1 MKNAKMAEG
10 TRRWVAK
17 STKFFSR
24 PAEENPKKKKIQN
37 KEKKTN

>member
-24 PAEENPKKKKIQN
+24 PAEENPKKKK
-37 KEKKTN
+37 KKKKNPE

>member
-1 MKNAKMAEG
+1 MAEG

-24 PAEENPKKKKIQN
+24 PAEENPKKKKKIQN